1 MIKDERELVQ
11 RRIGRWGSV
20 LNQQDQD
27 GNCNV
32 VVSSSETCY
41 DVRFDD
47 HSLCSRRRRNI
58 LRLDQR
64 RFIDRAKDKLKDGR
78 CNNGKQQRIKF
89 KLQQGAL
96 QKKREWDRYHRDNLH
111 RFFFIRSTTFTLLYQ
126 FKITRYSETDV
137 YLTQLRDLTT
147 VHCCLVD
154 VRNFMLLLELAH
166 NPIVTTQNVICTNF
180 ILCCTELTLNSRRLY
195 LHFI

>member
-1 MIKDERELVQ
+1 MGNTKDKMRKKSKDLT
-11 RRIGRWGSV
+11 
-20 LNQQDQD
+20 
-27 GNCNV
+27 
-32 VVSSSETCY
+32 SSS
-41 DVRFDD
+41 R
-47 HSLCSRRRRNI
+47 
-58 LRLDQR
+58 
-64 RFIDRAKDKLKDGR
+64 GR
-78 CNNGKQQRIKF
+78 CKRRGNGIVII
-89 KLQQGAL
+89 
-96 QKKREWDRYHRDNLH
+96 ENNLH
-111 RFFFIRSTTFTLLYQ
+111 RFFIRSTTFTLLYQ

-195 LHFI
+195 LHFIWFSIICGCGFSFFFVLTVDEANCIHRHNITLITIIRLTFQIQQTWDWL